1 MSDPDPGEGGVIIIK
16 GGSVDLDYDE
26 SIYEKDPTNPRSHR
40 NSNRRVTRV
49 VITGDISY
57 DSDDH
62 PEGLICTITTTCK

>member
-62 PEGLICTITTTCK
+62 PEGLICTITTTCM